1 LDYKKIFLCFNPIK
15 NKEMFLLEP
24 QNGTTAK
31 RASPNLIII
40 LVAIIAVA
48 ASIGAALYI
57 VSKNKGSGEEEPSN
71 RIGYA
76 TEAKVMLDE
85 NSLQAAM
92 DEALKNSNGNV
103 ALDYKN
109 NAFSGNGKDF
119 ECYIRNSENN
129 KYDMFIAIYSDAELT
144 DQLFLSKLVPPGSG
158 FENITLDHPLETGDH
173 RVYVVI
179 TQVDDDEEGNQVIR
193 NQVSHTMDFHVTD

>member
-1 LDYKKIFLCFNPIK
+1 
-15 NKEMFLLEP
+15 MFLLEP
-24 QNGTTAK
+24 QNRTTAK

-57 VSKNKGSGEEEPSN
+57 VSKNKGHSEEESSN

-85 NSLQAAM
+85 DSLQAAM
-92 DEALKNSNGNV
+92 DEALKNDDGGV

-109 NAFSGNGKDF
+109 SAFSDNGTDF
-119 ECYIRNSENN
+119 QCYIRNSEYNA
-129 KYDMFIAIYSDAELT
+129 YDMFIAIYSDAELT
-144 DQLFLSKLVPPGSG
+144 DQLFLSELIPPGSG
-158 FENITLDHPLETGDH
+158 FESIKLDHPLKTGTH
-173 RVYVVI
+173 RVYVVV
-179 TQVDDDEEGNQVIR
+179 TQVKDDEEGNQVIC
-193 NQVSHTMDFHVTD
+193 NQISHTMDFSVTD